1 MTVSVNG
8 CVASGVT
15 PLLAEMVNKYEPPV
29 AAAGVPL
36 NVAVPSPWFV
46 KETPDGRL
54 PLSAIVATVGL
65 PLVVIVNV
73 PALPTMN
80 VAALALV
87 IAGAW
92 LTVSLKTCVA
102 SGVTPL
108 LAVIVSRYDPPVAAA
123 GVPLRVAVPLPLFV
137 NVTPVGS
144 APLSVIVATV
154 GEPLVVMMNVPAL
167 PTANAIVLA
176 LVMAGA

>member
-1 MTVSVNG
+1 MKA

-15 PLLAEMVNKYEPPV
+15 PLLALIVSRYDPPV

-36 NVAVPSPWFV
+36 KVAVPFPWSV
-46 KETPDGRL
+46 KVTPDGSA
-54 PLSAIVATVGL
+54 PFSAIVATVGL
-65 PLVVIVNV
+65 PFVVTVNV

-167 PTANAIVLA
+167 PTAKIIILA
-176 LVMAGA
+176 LVIAGA